1 MTNKIEFTRVNNDTN
16 GNPRYVVHFL
26 DFLKAEDKDLNFE
39 ESYNL
44 AYKRAKE
51 IGGKKYRGK
60 DYGGGFV
67 FQSYNTQDLEKS
79 ILEITGQ

>member
-1 MTNKIEFTRVNNDTN
+1 MKNQIEFTRVNNDTN

-26 DFLKAEDKDLNFE
+26 DFLKDEDKELNFE

-51 IGGKKYRGK
+51 IGGKKYKGK
-60 DYGGGFV
+60 DFGGGFV
-67 FQSYNTQDLEKS
+67 FQSYNNQDLEKRIIS
-79 ILEITGQ
+79 LTN